1 MADYNYINS
10 LCKSIS
16 TRLAGV
22 EVVPTEEISSFAI
35 EEFLRQVATAKLKKN
50 NNMFAFPGTKSVKFL
65 NAEQAEVAKKIMVKK
80 WLEYAEKNS
89 NGSPTAMLESLKY
102 CQERF

>member
-1 MADYNYINS
+1 
-10 LCKSIS
+10 
-16 TRLAGV
+16 
-22 EVVPTEEISSFAI
+22 
-35 EEFLRQVATAKLKKN
+35 
-50 NNMFAFPGTKSVKFL
+50 MFAFPGTKSVKFL